1 MIPVWEP
8 VLDGNE
14 ERYVRDCLATNWIS
28 SLGRYITR
36 FEEAFAGWCGMP
48 HGVACSSGTAALHL
62 SLVALGIGPGDEVI
76 IPDFTLIVSANTVIL
91 AGAKPVL
98 VDVDPRTWCLDPGK
112 IEEKITSRTRAIMPV
127 HMYGHPCDMS
137 AIEEIA
143 RRHNLAVVEDCAEA
157 HGAEIGDRKVGTFG
171 DAGCFSFYGNKILT
185 TGEGGMVLV
194 RDAALAAKLR
204 LLRDQGFEA
213 PRFVHRV
220 VGFNYRLTNVQAAI
234 GLAQT
239 EKADEKVHRKREI
252 ASWYLKLLEVSE
264 DIELPVE
271 AAGAKN
277 VYWMLGVKLGPR
289 FAQGRDAVMDELK
302 AKGVE
307 TRAFFCPM
315 HRQPVFR
322 DGGDP
327 RFPDVRGDYPVSDD
341 LWNRGLYLPSGPG
354 LTRAQAQEVVE
365 KLLECERPS
374 STPSG
379 RAQGEAA
386 SPRRAV

>member
-14 ERYVRDCLATNWIS
+14 QRYVRDCLETNWIS

-98 VDVDPRTWCLDPGK
+98 ADVDPKTWCLDPRK
-112 IEEKITSRTRAIMPV
+112 VEEKVTARTRAIMAV
-127 HMYGHPCDMS
+127 HMYGHPCDMPALS
-137 AIEEIA
+137 DIA
-143 RRHNLAVVEDCAEA
+143 RRHSLAMIEDCAEG
-157 HGAEIGDRKVGTFG
+157 HGAEIAGRKVGGFG

-185 TGEGGMVLV
+185 TGEGGMVLT
-194 RDAALAAKLR
+194 RDAGLAAKLR
-204 LLRDQGFEA
+204 LLRDQGFEP

-220 VGFNYRLTNVQAAI
+220 VGFNYRLTNLQAAI

-239 EKADEKVHRKREI
+239 EKADEKVRRKREI
-252 ASWYLKLLEVSE
+252 ASWYLDLLGSESDVEV
-264 DIELPVE
+264 PAE
-271 AAGAKN
+271 APGAKN
-277 VYWMLGVKLGPR
+277 VYWMFGVKLGPR
-289 FAQGRDAVMDELK
+289 FAQGRDAVMEELK
-302 AKGVE
+302 AKGIE

-315 HRQPVFR
+315 HRQPVFQ

-327 RFPDVRGDYPVSDD
+327 RWPDVRGDFPVSDD
-341 LWNRGLYLPSGPG
+341 LWERGLYLASGPG
-354 LTRAQAQEVVE
+354 LTRAQAVEVAE
-365 KLLECERPS
+365 KLLAC
-374 STPSG
+374 
-379 RAQGEAA
+379 
-386 SPRRAV
+386 RR

>member
-14 ERYVRDCLATNWIS
+14 ERYVLDCLETNWIS

-36 FEEAFAGWCGMP
+36 FEEAFAAWCGMP
-48 HGVACSSGTAALHL
+48 HAVACSSGTAALHL

-76 IPDFTLIVSANTVIL
+76 IPDFTLIVSANTVLL
-91 AGAKPVL
+91 AGARPVL
-98 VDVDPRTWCLDPGK
+98 VDVDPKTWCLDPAK
-112 IEEKITSRTRAIMPV
+112 VEEKITPSTRAVMAV
-127 HMYGHPCDMS
+127 HMYGHPCDMT
-137 AIEEIA
+137 AIADIA
-143 RRHNLAVVEDCAEA
+143 RRHNLAVIEDCAEA
-157 HGAEIGDRKVGTFG
+157 HGAEIAGRKVGTFG

-204 LLRDQGFEA
+204 LLRDQGFEP

-239 EKADEKVHRKREI
+239 EKADEKVRLKREI
-252 ASWYLKLLEVSE
+252 ASRYLALLAFRDDVEV
-264 DIELPVE
+264 PFE

-277 VYWMLGVKLGPR
+277 VYWMFGVKLGPA

-302 AKGVE
+302 ASGVE

-315 HRQPVFR
+315 HRQPVFQ
-322 DGGDP
+322 DGDP
-327 RFPDVRGDYPVSDD
+327 RYPDVRGEYPVSDD
-341 LWNRGLYLPSGPG
+341 LWNRGLYLPSGLG
-354 LTRAQAQEVVE
+354 LTREQAGEVVE
-365 KLLECERPS
+365 KLLACRPS
-374 STPSG
+374 PSPPG
-379 RAQGEAA
+379 GG
-386 SPRRAV
+386 PG